1 MRYYL
6 IDEISHADMEK
17 INDFLNQAAI
27 RSELE
32 KLFWVKIPEDLLSEA
47 QFQHIQCGPHVFAVE
62 LGTDWI
68 KIEFFIRNLKDLQC
82 TCQDYCT
89 SQQRDFLINFVQKMI
104 EDLGIRT

>member
-6 IDEISHADMEK
+6 IDEISYSDMEK
-17 INDFLNQAAI
+17 INKFLKQNAI

-32 KLFWVKIPEDLLSEA
+32 KLFWVKIPADLLNDI
-47 QFQHIQCGPHVFAVE
+47 QFQHVECGPHVFAVE

-68 KIEFFIRNLKDLQC
+68 RMEFFIRNQKDLRC
-82 TCQDYCT
+82 TCQGYCT
-89 SQQRDFLINFVQKMI
+89 PLQRNFVLNFAQKTI

>member
-6 IDEISHADMEK
+6 IDEISNADMEK
-17 INDFLNQAAI
+17 IDEFLYQTAM

-32 KLFWVKIPEDLLSEA
+32 KLFWVKIPRDLLSA
-47 QFQHIQCGPHVFAVE
+47 VQFQHVQCGPHVSAVE

-89 SQQRDFLINFVQKMI
+89 SQQRDFLMHFVQKMI
-104 EDLGIRT
+104 EDLGIKT